1 MVVSALGL
9 GIWMQYIPT
18 RPWHQPVT
26 LHGTITW
33 KIAISSAFTGMD
45 GSAI

>member
-9 GIWMQYIPT
+9 GIWIQYIPS
-18 RPWHQPVT
+18 RPWHQPVR
-26 LHGTITW
+26 LHGTIIW
-33 KIAISSAFTGMD
+33 KTAISSAFTGMD